1 MLCCDFRA
9 IKFPMAP
16 HPTFKVGF
24 GVSFLIII
32 FIVILHT
39 PFYIASKI
47 SVNGV
52 CYVDLR
58 EISEVTK
65 KLDDLS
71 KDEETGMN
79 TGIWNHLLIVTPIS
93 IIGYILPIILVG
105 TFYRQATKALSAELQ
120 SFVERIQE
128 GKPAQT
134 KEDCGKQRAEK
145 SVERKEKMKAKGG
158 KNRKTVEKQRSEK
171 SVERKEKVKAKGGK
185 NSKTVEFGFA
195 IRRQKEN
202 KSVAQLMLCITI
214 VTCMIQMPCFVLDLV
229 TMLFSKYWLEHPM
242 AFVKAFTLLSYLY
255 VLHSAVSPL
264 FYAGMH
270 KEVRKL
276 SKRIIC
282 KK

>member
-1 MLCCDFRA
+1 MRFQNGMLIKMLFFDFRA

-58 EISEVTK
+58 EISEITK

-105 TFYRQATKALSAELQ
+105 TFYRQATRALSAELQ

-134 KEDCGKQRAEK
+134 KEDCGKQRA
-145 SVERKEKMKAKGG
+145 
-158 KNRKTVEKQRSEK
+158 EK

-229 TMLFSKYWLEHPM
+229 TMLFSKYWLEHPL